1 METITRAEF
10 DKKVEIEF
18 GYLTYIEHMNEDKAK
33 TQALANV
40 SAKYTTEKN

>member
-18 GYLTYIEHMNEDKAK
+18 GYLTYMEHMSVDKAK
-33 TQALANV
+33 AQALATV
-40 SAKYTTEKN
+40 SQKYQVG